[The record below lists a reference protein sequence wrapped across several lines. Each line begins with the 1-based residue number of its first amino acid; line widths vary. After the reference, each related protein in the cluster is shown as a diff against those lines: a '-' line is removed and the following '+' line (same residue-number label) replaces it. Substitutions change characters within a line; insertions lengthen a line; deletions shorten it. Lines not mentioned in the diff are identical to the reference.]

1 MATLVQLKARM
12 FVVLLAL
19 FIFFTLFFLLIA
31 YLFNVSPIY
40 SFILAGLF
48 ILIQFIIGPYMVQI
62 STGLRYLREGENP
75 WLEKTVKELCD
86 KAKMPLPRIAIVND
100 PSPNAFTF
108 GYTSRSATLAVHKG
122 LLEKLS
128 REEIEAVIGHE
139 LGHIKHRDA
148 FVITAISALP
158 LLAYLIART
167 TFSFGRVSDNR
178 RGKGGG
184 SALAIFLL
192 AILSYT
198 IYIIGQLFVYG
209 FSRMREHYADVYSA
223 ILTRN
228 PRSLIG
234 ALARI
239 SYGLALAP
247 KENAAVRA
255 FYISDPIYASREVR
269 EILEKEEV
277 YDLNKDGVL
286 DERELEIAM
295 EKEAQSTWVK
305 VNIMFSTHPPTYK
318 RIMLLK
324 QIEKELSTGNF
335 SERSLYRLI

>member
-1 MATLVQLKARM
+1 M
-12 FVVLLAL
+12 FIVLLAL

-31 YLFNVSPIY
+31 YLLDVSPIY

-48 ILIQFIIGPYMVQI
+48 ILLQFIIGPYIVQI
-62 STGLRYLREGENP
+62 STGLRYLGKGENP
-75 WLEKTVKELCD
+75 WLEETVKELCD
-86 KAKMPLPRIAIVND
+86 KAKMPLPKIAIVND
-100 PSPNAFTF
+100 PTPNAFTF
-108 GYTSRSATLAVHKG
+108 GYTSKGATLAVHKG

-167 TFSFGRVSDNR
+167 TFSFRRISDNR
-178 RGKGGG
+178 RGRGGG
-184 SALAIFLL
+184 ALALFLL

-198 IYIIGQLFVYG
+198 IYIVGQLFVYG

-247 KENAAVRA
+247 KERAAVRA
-255 FYISDPIYASREVR
+255 FYISDPIYASKEVK

-277 YDLNKDGVL
+277 YDLNRNGVL
-286 DERELEIAM
+286 DEKELEIAM
-295 EKEAQSTWVK
+295 EKEAESTWVK
-305 VNIMFSTHPPTYK
+305 VNSMFSTHPPTYK

-335 SERSLYRLI
+335 SERGLYRLI

>member
-12 FVVLLAL
+12 LIVLLAL

-31 YLFNVSPIY
+31 YLLDVSPIY

-48 ILIQFIIGPYMVQI
+48 ILLQFIIGPHMVQI
-62 STGLRYLREGENP
+62 STGLRYLRKGENP
-75 WLEKTVKELCD
+75 WLEETVKELCD
-86 KAKMPLPRIAIVND
+86 KAKMPLPKIAIVND
-100 PSPNAFTF
+100 PTPNAFTF
-108 GYTSRSATLAVHKG
+108 GYTSKGATLAVHKG

-128 REEIEAVIGHE
+128 REEIGAVIGHE

-167 TFSFGRVSDNR
+167 TFSFGRISDNR
-178 RGKGGG
+178 RGKGG
-184 SALAIFLL
+184 ALALFLL

-198 IYIIGQLFVYG
+198 IYIVGQLFVYG

-223 ILTRN
+223 ILTRS

-239 SYGLALAP
+239 SYGLAIAP

-255 FYISDPIYASREVR
+255 FYISDPIYASKEVK

-277 YDLNKDGVL
+277 YDLNRDRVL

-295 EKEAQSTWVK
+295 EKEAESTWVK
-305 VNIMFSTHPPTYK
+305 VNSMFSTHPPTYK

-324 QIEKELSTGNF
+324 QIDKELSTGNF